1 MRSDLSF
8 CETSY
13 HALRKA
19 RHLPANKKHIEK
31 VQYFGFF
38 HTIVATLI
46 SVSIMTN
53 TQTDFLAEEF
63 LLDYYVGKSPLV
75 RLQRLASHTQATVLA
90 KLEGNNP
97 AGSVKDRPAYNMIIQ
112 AEKRGQ
118 IKPGDTLIEATS
130 GNTGIALA
138 MVAAM
143 RGYKMKL
150 IMPNNMSQERK
161 DAMSA
166 YGAELIEVTQKQGM
180 EGARDLAMQ
189 MQAEG
194 KGLVLNQFGNP
205 DNVEAHYLTTGPE
218 IWKQTGGKITHFV
231 SSMGTTGTIM
241 GVSKYLKEQNPDIQ
255 IVGLQPSDG
264 SSIAGIRRW
273 PEEYLPTIFDR
284 SRVDRIID
292 IPQIEAERTMR
303 KLARH
308 EGISA
313 GTSSGGAVWASIKI
327 AEENPDAVIV
337 CIICDR
343 GDRYLST
350 GLFSVQD

>member
-1 MRSDLSF
+1 
-8 CETSY
+8 
-13 HALRKA
+13 
-19 RHLPANKKHIEK
+19 
-31 VQYFGFF
+31 
-38 HTIVATLI
+38 
-46 SVSIMTN
+46 MTP
-53 TQTDFLAEEF
+53 DFTADEF
-63 LLDYYVGKSPLV
+63 LLDYYVGKTPLV
-75 RLQRLASHTQATVLA
+75 RLQRLASHTRATVLA

-97 AGSVKDRPAYNMIIQ
+97 AGSVKDRPAYNMIMQ
-112 AEKRGQ
+112 AERRGQ

-150 IMPNNMSQERK
+150 IMPSNMSQERK
-161 DAMSA
+161 DAMLA
-166 YGAELIEVTQKQGM
+166 YGAELIEVTPQQGM
-180 EGARDLAMQ
+180 EGARDLALQ
-189 MQAEG
+189 MEQDG

-255 IVGLQPSDG
+255 IVGLQPSEG

-273 PEEYLPTIFDR
+273 PEQYLPTIFDR
-284 SRVDRIID
+284 SRIDRTID

-303 KLARH
+303 RLARE

-313 GTSSGGAVWASIKI
+313 GTSSGGAVWASLQL

-350 GLFSVQD
+350 GLFSAEDK

>member
-1 MRSDLSF
+1 MSNT
-8 CETSY
+8 E
-13 HALRKA
+13 
-19 RHLPANKKHIEK
+19 PN
-31 VQYFGFF
+31 FF
-38 HTIVATLI
+38 A
-46 SVSIMTN
+46 
-53 TQTDFLAEEF
+53 DEF
-63 LLDYYVGKSPLV
+63 LVDHYVGKTPLV
-75 RLQRLASHTQATVLA
+75 RLQRLAKNSRTTVLA

-97 AGSVKDRPAYNMIIQ
+97 AGSVKDRPAYNMIMQ

-161 DAMSA
+161 DAMLA
-166 YGAELIEVTQKQGM
+166 YGAELIEVTQQQGM
-180 EGARDLAMQ
+180 EGARDLALQ
-189 MQAEG
+189 MQTEG
-194 KGLVLNQFGNP
+194 QGLVLNQFGNP

-218 IWKQTGGKITHFV
+218 IWEQTGGKITHFV

-241 GVSKYLKEQNPDIQ
+241 GVSKYLKEQNPEIQ
-255 IVGLQPSDG
+255 IVGLQPSEG

-273 PEEYLPTIFDR
+273 PKEYLPTIFDA

-292 IPQIEAERTMR
+292 IPQIEAEKTMR
-303 KLARH
+303 RLARE

-313 GTSSGGAVWASIKI
+313 GTSSGGAVWASLKI
-327 AEENPDAVIV
+327 AEEQPDAVIV

-350 GLFSVQD
+350 GLFSVQDPE

>member
-1 MRSDLSF
+1 MS
-8 CETSY
+8 
-13 HALRKA
+13 
-19 RHLPANKKHIEK
+19 
-31 VQYFGFF
+31 
-38 HTIVATLI
+38 
-46 SVSIMTN
+46 N
-53 TQTDFLAEEF
+53 THPDFLADEF
-63 LLDYYVGKSPLV
+63 LLDHYVGKTPLV
-75 RLQRLASHTQATVLA
+75 RLQRLAVDTQATVLA

-97 AGSVKDRPAYNMIIQ
+97 AGSVKDRPAYNMIMQ

-150 IMPNNMSQERK
+150 IMPSNMSQERK
-161 DAMSA
+161 DAMLA
-166 YGAELIEVTQKQGM
+166 YGAELIEVTQQQGM
-180 EGARDLAMQ
+180 EGARDLAAKMQ
-189 MQAEG
+189 SEG
-194 KGLVLNQFGNP
+194 QGLVLNQFGNP

-218 IWKQTGGKITHFV
+218 IWQQTGGKITHFV

-255 IVGLQPSDG
+255 IVGLQPSEG

-273 PEEYLPTIFDR
+273 PEAYLPTIFDR
-284 SRVDRIID
+284 SRIDRIID
-292 IPQIEAERTMR
+292 IPQIEAEKTMR
-303 KLARH
+303 KLAKV

-313 GTSSGGAVWASIKI
+313 GTSSGGAVWASLKI
-327 AEENPDAVIV
+327 AHEQPDAVIV

-350 GLFSVQD
+350 GLFSVQDPE